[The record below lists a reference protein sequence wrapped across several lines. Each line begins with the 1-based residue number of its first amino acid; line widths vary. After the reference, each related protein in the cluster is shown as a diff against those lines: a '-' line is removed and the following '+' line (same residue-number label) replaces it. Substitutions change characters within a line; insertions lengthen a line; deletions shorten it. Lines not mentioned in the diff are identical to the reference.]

1 MVTPPGVVGAVTIDA
16 VDGTT
21 VLTVTLGTDV
31 VTPGTDVDVT
41 GVEGAVVVSVTM
53 DGVDVAVDVDI
64 DGVEVTDT
72 VVEVDVEPAEPEV
85 LVDVEPGELVVS
97 VGAEVVAVVSDVD
110 VDGVVDV
117 DVVSDAEVDTDVV
130 EVVEVVVAAITGGD
144 SMIRGVS
151 VAISGGTVAT
161 GSLASILTSACCT
174 RLASSAFCWASP
186 TSLTR
191 AAATP
196 SCCCAPSQS
205 PWEISFSTWASS
217 VCADS
222 TTGSVRTV
230 GPAPNNEVRSP
241 YKASPGC
248 DW

>member
-1 MVTPPGVVGAVTIDA
+1 MVTPAGVVGAVTIDA

-41 GVEGAVVVSVTM
+41 GAEGAVVVSVTM

-64 DGVEVTDT
+64 DGVEVTGT
-72 VVEVDVEPAEPEV
+72 VVEVEPAEPEV

-97 VGAEVVAVVSDVD
+97 VGDEVVAVVSDVD

-117 DVVSDAEVDTDVV
+117 VSDAEVDIDVV

-144 SMIRGVS
+144 SIIRGVS

-217 VCADS
+217 VCAES
-222 TTGSVRTV
+222 TTGSVRTA
-230 GPAPNNEVRSP
+230 GAAPNNEVRSP
-241 YKASPGC
+241 YNASPGC

>member
-110 VDGVVDV
+110 MDGVVDA
-117 DVVSDAEVDTDVV
+117 VSDAEVDTDVV
-130 EVVEVVVAAITGGD
+130 EVVEAVVAAITGGD

-241 YKASPGC
+241 YNASPGC